1 MPTIAELVRARAA
14 DEHPAIL
21 FEDRSWSWAE
31 YVSACAA
38 RAALFEDLRR
48 PGPFHVG
55 VLLDNV
61 PEFAMW
67 LGAAAVAGAVVVGI
81 NPTRRG
87 SELARDITHTE
98 CQLLVTEGGHVP
110 LLDGVDTGL
119 GPDRTF
125 EVESAAYALALDRH
139 RGAALPDV
147 EIADSDLYLLLFTS
161 GTSGAPKACLCS
173 QGRLGRIGRTL
184 ADMVK
189 LGPDDVCYLAM
200 PMFHSNALMAGWA
213 PALAGG
219 ATSALRRKFSASG
232 FLPDVRKFG
241 VTYFNYVGKPLSYI
255 LATPERPDDADNSLR
270 LVFGNEGADLDID
283 RFSRRFGVPVID
295 SYGSTEGGAIVQRT
309 PDMPPGALGRGGDGM
324 AVLDP
329 ETGEESPPARFDA
342 DGRLLNPDEAIG
354 ELVNRLGASGF
365 EGYWNNDEA
374 NTARVHDGVYWTG
387 DLAYRDEQGYFFF
400 AGRDYDW
407 LRVDGENFSAA
418 PVERILARHPDV
430 VLAAVYAVPDPDVGD
445 RVMAA
450 LQLRPGATF
459 EPEGFAAFL
468 SAQPDLGTKWTPRFV
483 RVGATLPVT
492 ETSKILKRVL
502 RRDRWETD
510 DDVWWQ
516 PEKGGAYRR
525 LTPAD
530 VDALRAEFAAQGRQP
545 VLEAT

>member
-21 FEDRSWSWAE
+21 FEDQSWSYAE
-31 YVSACAA
+31 YVTACAE
-38 RAALFEDLRR
+38 RAALFDELRR

-87 SELARDITHTE
+87 AELARDITHTE
-98 CQLLVTEGGHVP
+98 CQLLVTEERHAS
-110 LLDGVDTGL
+110 LLDGVDTGV
-119 GPDRTF
+119 GSDRTF
-125 EVESAAYALALDRH
+125 DVDSGAYGDALERH
-139 RGAALPDV
+139 RGSALPDV
-147 EIADSDLYLLLFTS
+147 EVADSDLYLLLFTS

-189 LGPDDVCYLAM
+189 LGPEDVCYVAM

-219 ATSALRRKFSASG
+219 ATTALRRKFSASG
-232 FLPDVRKFG
+232 FLPDVRRFG
-241 VTYFNYVGKPLSYI
+241 VTYFNYVGKPLSYV
-255 LATPERPDDADNSLR
+255 LATPEQPDDAENSLR

-309 PDMPPGALGRGGDGM
+309 PDMPPGALGRGADGM

-329 ETGEESPPARFDA
+329 ETGEERPPARFDA

-354 ELVNRLGASGF
+354 ELVNRLGATGF

-374 NTARVHDGVYWTG
+374 NTARVHDGIYWTG
-387 DLAYRDEQGYFFF
+387 DLAYRDEQGYFYF

-407 LRVDGENFSAA
+407 LRVDGENFAAA
-418 PVERILARHPDV
+418 PVERILARQPEV

-459 EPEGFAAFL
+459 DPEAFAAFL
-468 SAQPDLGTKWTPRFV
+468 AAQPDLGTKWTPRFV
-483 RVGATLPVT
+483 RIAATLPVT
-492 ETSKILKRVL
+492 ETSKVLKRVL

-516 PEKGGAYRR
+516 PEKGSAYRR
-525 LTPAD
+525 LTGAD
-530 VDALRAEFAAQGRQP
+530 VDTLRAEFAARGRQP

>member
-21 FEDRSWSWAE
+21 FEDRSWSYAE
-31 YVSACAA
+31 YVTACAE
-38 RAALFEDLRR
+38 RAALLAELRR

-87 SELARDITHTE
+87 AELARDITHTE
-98 CQLLVTEGGHVP
+98 CQLLVTEELHAP
-110 LLDGVDTGL
+110 LLDGVDTGV
-119 GPDRTF
+119 GADRTF
-125 EVESAAYALALDRH
+125 EVESAAYAEALDRH

-147 EIADSDLYLLLFTS
+147 EVAGSDLYLLLFTS

-189 LGPDDVCYLAM
+189 LSSDDVCYVAM

-219 ATSALRRKFSASG
+219 ATTALRRKFSASG

-241 VTYFNYVGKPLSYI
+241 VTYFNYVGKPLSYV
-255 LATPERPDDADNSLR
+255 LATAERPDDADNSLR

-309 PDMPPGALGRGGDGM
+309 ADMPPGALGRGADGM

-329 ETGEESPPARFDA
+329 ETGEERPPGRFDA

-387 DLAYRDEQGYFFF
+387 DLAYRDEQGYFYF

-407 LRVDGENFSAA
+407 LRVDGENFAAA
-418 PVERILARHPDV
+418 PVERILARHPEV

-459 EPEGFAAFL
+459 DPDGFAAFL
-468 SAQPDLGTKWTPRFV
+468 AAQPDLGTKWTPRFV
-483 RVGATLPVT
+483 RIAATLPVT
-492 ETSKILKRVL
+492 ETSKVLKRVL

-510 DDVWWQ
+510 DEVWWK

-525 LTPAD
+525 LTSAD
-530 VDALRAEFAAQGRQP
+530 VDALRAEFAARGRQP

>member
-1 MPTIAELVRARAA
+1 MPTIAEFVRARAA

-21 FEDRSWSWAE
+21 FEDRSWSYAE
-31 YVSACAA
+31 YVTACAE
-38 RAALFEDLRR
+38 RAALLDELRR

-87 SELARDITHTE
+87 GELARDITHTE
-98 CQLLVTEGGHVP
+98 CQVLVTEERHAP
-110 LLDGVDTGL
+110 LLDGVDTGVGVDHTL
-119 GPDRTF
+119 D
-125 EVESAAYALALDRH
+125 VESADYTDALERH
-139 RGAALPDV
+139 RGAGLPDV
-147 EIADSDLYLLLFTS
+147 EVAESDLYLLLFTS

-189 LGPDDVCYLAM
+189 LGPEDVCYVAM

-219 ATSALRRKFSASG
+219 ATTALRRKFSASG
-232 FLPDVRKFG
+232 FLPDVRKYG
-241 VTYFNYVGKPLSYI
+241 VTYFNYVGKPLSYV

-309 PDMPPGALGRGGDGM
+309 PDMPRGALGRGAEGM

-329 ETGEESPPARFDA
+329 ETGAERPAGRFDA

-354 ELVNRLGASGF
+354 ELVNRLGATGF

-374 NTARVHDGVYWTG
+374 NTARVHDGIYWTG
-387 DLAYRDEQGYFFF
+387 DLAYRDEQGYLYF

-407 LRVDGENFSAA
+407 LRVDGENFAAA
-418 PVERILARHPDV
+418 PVERILARHPEV

-450 LQLRPGATF
+450 LQLRPGSAF
-459 EPEGFAAFL
+459 DPEAFASFL
-468 SAQPDLGTKWTPRFV
+468 AAQPDLGTKWTPRFV
-483 RVGATLPVT
+483 RIAATLPVT
-492 ETSKILKRVL
+492 ETSKVLKRVL

-510 DDVWWQ
+510 DEVWWQ

-525 LTPAD
+525 LTAAD
-530 VDALRAEFAAQGRQP
+530 VDALRAEFVARGRQP